1 MKNLENGEMYQRS
14 RKYFDQLLYVRGSK
28 DSKSMGEF
36 LIDPGV
42 TNIDYKA
49 LQHIVGHRKV
59 VYLRCT
65 SPLYR

>member
-1 MKNLENGEMYQRS
+1 MAKCIKGLGNILINYYMLEEV
-14 RKYFDQLLYVRGSK
+14 KIA
-28 DSKSMGEF
+28 KSMGEL
-36 LIDPGV
+36 LIVPGV